1 VSIKAHVE
9 PDGLQA
15 DLDPDRF
22 AQVLLNLYLNALQAM
37 ETGGALHIKVQPEE
51 EQIVWTIADSGVG
64 IPPENIPHI
73 FDPYFT
79 TKPHGV
85 GLGLAIVH
93 KLIEAHDGDIEA
105 ASSPGQG
112 TTFTVRI
119 PRLDAGD

>member
-1 VSIKAHVE
+1 
-9 PDGLQA
+9 
-15 DLDPDRF
+15 
-22 AQVLLNLYLNALQAM
+22 M
-37 ETGGALHIKVQPEE
+37 ETGGALRIKVQPEE